1 MPSIASTFSPP
12 LILRNGHVQTILGA
26 ILPRRSIPPS
36 EGERLELPDGDFV
49 DLDWMRAGHRRVAI
63 LSHGLEGNSKNSDIR
78 GLAAALNASGW
89 DALAWNFRGCSGEE
103 NRLARFYHSG
113 ETLDLA
119 AVIAHAAEHYEDLAL
134 IGFSLGGNM
143 TLKYLGEGPAHPAIR
158 AAVAVSVPI
167 DLASSARAL
176 DRKRSNRIYLGRFMK
191 SLVSK
196 VEAKASRFPDEID
209 LSGIRAIRSFAE
221 FDDRYTAR
229 IHGFRDAEDYWAQSS
244 ARQFLLGIRVPTLL
258 LNALDDPFLTPESF
272 PVPEAE
278 KNPQLFLECP
288 GHGGHLGF
296 VDAHGFWI
304 GRHVPEFLALFV
316 PDARCGSA

>member
-1 MPSIASTFSPP
+1 MPVLSSTFSPP
-12 LILRNGHVQTILGA
+12 FILRSGHVQTILGA
-26 ILPRRSIPPS
+26 VLPRWRVPPCT
-36 EGERLELPDGDFV
+36 EERLELPDGDFV

-63 LSHGLEGNSKNSDIR
+63 LSHGLEGNSRNSDIR
-78 GLAAALNASGW
+78 GLAAALNAAGW

-119 AVIAHAAEHYEDLAL
+119 AVIDHAAGSYKDLAL
-134 IGFSLGGNM
+134 VGFSLGGNM

-176 DRKRSNRIYLGRFMK
+176 DRQRSNRIYLGRFMK
-191 SLVSK
+191 SLISK
-196 VEAKASRFPDEID
+196 VEAKAIRFPAEID
-209 LSGIRAIRSFAE
+209 LSGIRTIRSFAE

-244 ARQFLLGIRVPTLL
+244 ARQFLPGIHVPTLL

-272 PVPEAE
+272 PFPEAE
-278 KNPQLFLECP
+278 TNPRLFLECP
-288 GHGGHLGF
+288 AHGGHLGF
-296 VDAHGFWI
+296 ADACGFWI
-304 GRHVPEFLALFV
+304 GRRIPEFLAQH
-316 PDARCGSA
+316 RSIS

>member
-1 MPSIASTFSPP
+1 MPVLPSTFSPP
-12 LILRNGHVQTILGA
+12 LILRNGHVQTVLGA
-26 ILPRRSIPPS
+26 VLPRLRVPPCKR
-36 EGERLELPDGDFV
+36 ERLELPDGDFL

-63 LSHGLEGNSKNSDIR
+63 LSHGLEGNSRNSDIR
-78 GLAAALNASGW
+78 GLAAALNAGGW

-119 AVIAHAAEHYEDLAL
+119 AVIAHAAERYADLAL
-134 IGFSLGGNM
+134 VGFSLGGNM

-158 AAVAVSVPI
+158 AAAAVSVPV

-191 SLVSK
+191 SLISK
-196 VEAKASRFPDEID
+196 VEAKAIRFPID
-209 LSGIRAIRSFAE
+209 LSGIRSIRSFAE

-244 ARQFLLGIRVPTLL
+244 ARQFLPGIRVPTLL
-258 LNALDDPFLTPESF
+258 LNSLDDPFLTPESF
-272 PVPEAE
+272 PIPEAE
-278 KNPQLFLECP
+278 NNPHLSLECP
-288 GHGGHLGF
+288 AHGGHLGF
-296 VDAHGFWI
+296 VDARGFWL
-304 GRHVPEFLALFV
+304 GRRIPEFLARVV
-316 PDARCGSA
+316 PDARHNST